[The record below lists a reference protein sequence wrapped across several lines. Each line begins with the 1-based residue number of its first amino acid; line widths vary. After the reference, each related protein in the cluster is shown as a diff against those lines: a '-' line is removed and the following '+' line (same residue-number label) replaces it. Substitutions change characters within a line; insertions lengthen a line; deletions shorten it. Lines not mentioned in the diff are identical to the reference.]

1 MDESIVRVRPAR
13 AGDERGN
20 AVAWVDSGR
29 YYAALYPDLFHIPS
43 GDVAATFERIL
54 TTAVRPQQCR
64 LVAEASGE
72 VVGYIAAT
80 LHAAVGQPGDS
91 SIATPTSGGLREQ

>member
-1 MDESIVRVRPAR
+1 MDETIVRVRPAR

-20 AVAWVDSGR
+20 AVAWVESGR

-80 LHAAVGQPGDS
+80 LHAAAGQPGGQFDRD
-91 SIATPTSGGLREQ
+91 PDVRGLRDQ